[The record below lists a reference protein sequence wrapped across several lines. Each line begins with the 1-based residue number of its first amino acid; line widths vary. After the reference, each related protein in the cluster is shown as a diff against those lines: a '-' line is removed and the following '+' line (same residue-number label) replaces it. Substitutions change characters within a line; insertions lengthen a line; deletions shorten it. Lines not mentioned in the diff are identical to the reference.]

1 VVKEEQPMKSIQ
13 RVIAAAVVLALSGCE
28 TIENIFEAGMW
39 TGVIAVL
46 VVVGVVA
53 FLISKMRR

>member
-1 VVKEEQPMKSIQ
+1 MKSIQ

-28 TIENIFEAGMW
+28 TIGNIFEAGMW

-53 FLISKMRR
+53 YLMSKMRR